1 MSSPRT
7 LLHLRRAQAMVHS
20 PTLVLC
26 YQRGALRTS
35 QVQALGGTVLH
46 VKNRMAAH
54 PLPAL
59 APLLRGPCVLVTG
72 GPLVHDQLLLLGGV
86 LQGRVLTRRQCET
99 LLSLDE
105 GVWGELLHPLG
116 VATSLVGLLRS
127 SGSLCG
133 SLAQPLEGLLG
144 VLHQAQGL
152 MASRI

>member
-1 MSSPRT
+1 
-7 LLHLRRAQAMVHS
+7 MVHS

-35 QVQALGGTVLH
+35 KARRAGGLRLQAQALGGTVLH

-127 SGSLCG
+127 SGSLCSG
-133 SLAQPLEGLLG
+133 LAQPLEGLLG
-144 VLHQAQGL
+144 VLHQAQGV
-152 MASRI
+152 MASRV